1 MSTDQPG
8 TTGTTGTQS
17 DEITHELRDGV
28 AWITL
33 NRPQAGNSIT
43 ADQRERLIGWLEEA
57 NADHDVRC
65 VVIGA
70 TGRFFCTG
78 ADLRQPKAD
87 DAGDA
92 GPPPEKVVGDVR
104 RMMLGGTIRLMNAV
118 LDCEKPVIAAV
129 QGTAAGIGAHLALC
143 CDLVIASEDA
153 KLIEVFARRGLAV
166 DGLGS
171 WLLPR
176 LVGLL
181 RAKELVLLAEDIPAR
196 RAEELGLVTR
206 VVPAEELQSTVEE
219 LAGRLAEGPTRA
231 LAASKWMLNRSMDL
245 DRHAMAQEEAWIVDA
260 ISRTH
265 DADEGVA
272 SYVERRSTRFQGR

>member
-8 TTGTTGTQS
+8 ATGTQAE
-17 DEITHELRDGV
+17 EITHDVRDGV

-43 ADQRERLIGWLEEA
+43 ADQRELLIGWLEQA
-57 NADHDVRC
+57 NADQDVRC

-78 ADLRQPKAD
+78 ADLRQPSAAK
-87 DAGDA
+87 DAGGDA
-92 GPPPEKVVGDVR
+92 TPPEKVVGDVR

-143 CDLVIASEDA
+143 CDLVIASEEA

-206 VVPAEELQSTVEE
+206 VVVADELQATVEE

-245 DRHAMAQEEAWIVDA
+245 DRHAMAQEEAWIVDS
-260 ISRTH
+260 ISHTH

-272 SYVERRSTRFQGR
+272 SYVERRPTRFIGR

>member
-8 TTGTTGTQS
+8 ATGTQAE
-17 DEITHELRDGV
+17 EITHDVRDGV

-43 ADQRERLIGWLEEA
+43 ADQRELLIGWLEQA

-78 ADLRQPKAD
+78 ADLRQPSAAKD
-87 DAGDA
+87 DGGDDT
-92 GPPPEKVVGDVR
+92 PPEKVVGDVR

-143 CDLVIASEDA
+143 CDLVIASEEA

-206 VVPAEELQSTVEE
+206 VVAAEDLQATVEE

-245 DRHAMAQEEAWIVDA
+245 DRHAMAQEEAWIVDS

-272 SYVERRSTRFQGR
+272 SYVERRPTRFIGR

>member
-8 TTGTTGTQS
+8 DTGTQAE
-17 DEITHELRDGV
+17 EITHELRDGV
-28 AWITL
+28 ARITL

-43 ADQRERLIGWLEEA
+43 ADQRELLIGWLEQA
-57 NADHDVRC
+57 SADHDVRC

-78 ADLRQPKAD
+78 ADLRQPSAAKD
-87 DAGDA
+87 GDA
-92 GPPPEKVVGDVR
+92 PPPEKVVGDVR

-206 VVPAEELQSTVEE
+206 VVAADELHATVDE

-245 DRHAMAQEEAWIVDA
+245 DRHAMAHEEAWIVDA

-272 SYVERRSTRFQGR
+272 SYVERRPTRFTGR